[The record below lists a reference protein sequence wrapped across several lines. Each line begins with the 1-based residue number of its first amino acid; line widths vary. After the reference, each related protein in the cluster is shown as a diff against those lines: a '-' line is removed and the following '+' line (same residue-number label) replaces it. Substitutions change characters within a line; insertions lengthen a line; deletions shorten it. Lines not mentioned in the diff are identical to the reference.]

1 MFNKEI
7 KMYSRHDLTAAIKE
21 PSDERMHFR
30 VKKRVKQT
38 IRQAAALTGMDDS
51 SFVISA
57 AYDAAIKAI
66 ETHQKTVLQEI
77 DFEPF
82 FTALDN
88 PPAPTDALKKAFER
102 RKDIIG

>member
-1 MFNKEI
+1 MQ
-7 KMYSRHDLTAAIKE
+7 SRQDQAAAIKE

-30 VKKRVKQT
+30 VKKSVKQA

-57 AYDAAIKAI
+57 AYDAAIKII
-66 ETHQKTVLQEI
+66 EVHHKTVLQEI

-88 PPAPTDALKKAFER
+88 PPAPSEALVNSFKR
-102 RKDIIG
+102 RRDIVG

>member
-1 MFNKEI
+1 
-7 KMYSRHDLTAAIKE
+7 MYSRQDSTEMIKE

-66 ETHQKTVLQEI
+66 EAHEKTVLGDV

-88 PPAPTDALKKAFER
+88 PPAPTEVLVNAFKR

>member
-1 MFNKEI
+1 MDSHPEQN
-7 KMYSRHDLTAAIKE
+7 AAIKE

-38 IRQAAALTGMDDS
+38 IRQAAALTGVDDS
-51 SFVISA
+51 TFVISA
-57 AYDAAIKAI
+57 AYDAALKAI
-66 ETHQKTVLQEI
+66 EAHQKTVLDDI
-77 DFEPF
+77 DFDAF

-88 PPAPTDALKKAFER
+88 PPPPTEALARAFQR

>member
-1 MFNKEI
+1 
-7 KMYSRHDLTAAIKE
+7 MYSLNDQTAAIKE

-38 IRQAAALTGMDDS
+38 IRQAAVLTGMDDS

-66 ETHQKTVLQEI
+66 EAHQKTVLQEI

-88 PPAPTDALKKAFER
+88 PPAPTEALMKAFKR
-102 RKDIIG
+102 HRDIVG

>member
-1 MFNKEI
+1 
-7 KMYSRHDLTAAIKE
+7 MYSRQDQTAAIKE

-57 AYDAAIKAI
+57 AYDAALKAI
-66 ETHQKTVLQEI
+66 EAHQKTTLQDL

-82 FTALDN
+82 FAALDN
-88 PPAPTDALKKAFER
+88 PPAPTEALAKAFQR
-102 RKDIIG
+102 RKDIVG